1 MSRTRQDT
9 RTGKP
14 PQSRAFVGVKV
25 LTKSKDDKIVD
36 GVTILEPNDSEIV
49 SRNINSDNIYCR
61 LVHIMKQSTQEYY
74 NIRMVL
80 GLEVA

>member
-1 MSRTRQDT
+1 MLKINIQLFSNLDT
-9 RTGKP
+9 KKGLNKNP
-14 PQSRAFVGVKV
+14 LIFKNGV
-25 LTKSKDDKIVD
+25 DE
-36 GVTILEPNDSEIV
+36 VTILEPNDSEIV

>member
-1 MSRTRQDT
+1 MYGTRKKFLNT
-9 RTGKP
+9 EIEP
-14 PQSRAFVGVKV
+14 HIEALNEINV
-25 LTKSKDDKIVD
+25 DK
-36 GVTILEPNDSEIV
+36 VTILEPCDSEIV

-80 GLEVA
+80 RLESK